1 MRQAIVNHESTN
13 LAVQNRRLWSESM
26 QQLEDQTDQIITV
39 SYPRVPSINTI
50 SILSDNLHQSEN
62 SDFMEQ
68 L

>member
-13 LAVQNRRLWSESM
+13 LAVQNRLLWSESM